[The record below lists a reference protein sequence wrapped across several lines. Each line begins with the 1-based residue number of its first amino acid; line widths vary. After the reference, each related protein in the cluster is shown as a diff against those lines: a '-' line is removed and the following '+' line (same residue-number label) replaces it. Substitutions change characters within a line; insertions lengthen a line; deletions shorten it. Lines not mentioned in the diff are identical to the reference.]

1 MSSSE
6 KKRQFERLWKGE
18 TPKGTNTQKRD
29 EFRSKMKSSCQ
40 QLGLRF
46 SKINSQRIYL
56 GETGAN
62 DDEITRVGE
71 VRVRHPPRRHLRGH

>member
-18 TPKGTNTQKRD
+18 TPKGINPQKRD

>member
-18 TPKGTNTQKRD
+18 TPKGTNPQKRD